1 MPVRDELGPSAPV
14 LVHLVH
20 GTWPYGWTTHLA
32 RGALHHRWLRWLR
45 HWLRGPCTARR
56 WRHRERLWFQP
67 GSSFQRH
74 VQASLPAELRARV
87 RFVRFRWTGANSFG
101 AREAA
106 AERLRHRLGV
116 WGHRAPDAR
125 HLVVA
130 HSHGGTV
137 AVDALGQW
145 TAPGAASA
153 VKGILTMATPFVA
166 LRPAPVAG
174 WQRQLRY
181 LAAALAHVFLAI
193 ALLAAGLTLWIGR
206 ADPWGNFLVFVFG
219 GVMLV
224 VSVLAVIRE
233 GWGEERADRVL
244 AALVRDMPFVR
255 RAEARAAQ
263 TPRLR
268 CGLWAVRVPGDEA
281 TLAIAAGQIVELLT
295 TGLWRLL
302 VMRPAG
308 ALAWLDAR
316 LTGLRARVAA
326 TAGARIGGW
335 SAAAVTIL
343 LVWAVAFAALTAYD
357 LAAGFPRS
365 MWLRALAAPFYAG
378 ISLVVLFFTLP
389 YLPLLVLLPATLAL
403 AVAAGP
409 EILLYPGLLTIDAE
423 PLPRCEP
430 APPPQ
435 LTILWPEAGT
445 WRTLTMRHSM
455 HQLEAVRGF
464 VGSWIA
470 AMARA

>member
-1 MPVRDELGPSAPV
+1 MGGRADLGAVAPV

-20 GTWPYGWTTHLA
+20 GTWPYGWMTHFA
-32 RGALHHRWLRWLR
+32 RSALRHRWLRWLR
-45 HWLRGPCTARR
+45 HWLPGRCRARR
-56 WRHRERLWFQP
+56 WRQRERLWFQP
-67 GSSFQRH
+67 GSSFQRDIH
-74 VQASLPAELRARV
+74 ASLPAELRARV

-101 AREAA
+101 ARETAA
-106 AERLRHRLGV
+106 GCLRHHLGI
-116 WGHRAPDAR
+116 WLRRTPEAC

-137 AVDALGQW
+137 AVDALGRW
-145 TAPGAASA
+145 AAPPEASA
-153 VKGILTMATPFVA
+153 LKGVLTMATPFVA

-174 WQRQLRY
+174 WQRHLRY

-193 ALLAAGLTLWIGR
+193 ALVAAGLTLWIGR

-219 GVMLV
+219 GVMLG
-224 VSVLAVIRE
+224 VSILAIIKE
-233 GWGEERADRVL
+233 GWGEERAERVL
-244 AALVRDMPFVR
+244 ASLVRDMPFVR
-255 RAEARAAQ
+255 RAEARATQ
-263 TPRLR
+263 TARLR
-268 CGLWAVRVPGDEA
+268 CGLWALRVPGDEA

-295 TGLWRLL
+295 AGLWRLL
-302 VMRPAG
+302 VTRPAG
-308 ALAWLDAR
+308 VLAWLDAR
-316 LTGLRARVAA
+316 LIGLQERVAR

-335 SAAAVTIL
+335 AAGAVTVL
-343 LVWAVAFAALTAYD
+343 LVWALAVAVLTAYD

-378 ISLVVLFFTLP
+378 ISLIVLFFTLP
-389 YLPLLVLLPATLAL
+389 YLPLVILLPATLAL

-430 APPPQ
+430 AQ
-435 LTILWPEAGT
+435 ECRLTILWPEAET
-445 WRTLTMRHSM
+445 WRALPMRHSM
-455 HQLEAVRGF
+455 HQLEAVRGV

-470 AMARA
+470 ALARV